1 MSTEGRDNQ
10 DGLVSLLVGLGV
22 GIILGGATALLL
34 APQAGT
40 QTRAQLKNSVDDTLG
55 KLRDSMDDLR
65 VKVDEVA
72 TSAREAMHSR
82 RAGEPDALTGD
93 VAGATDE
100 GLASS
105 A

>member
-22 GIILGGATALLL
+22 GVLLGGVTALLL
-34 APQAGT
+34 APQEGT
-40 QTRAQLKNSVDDTLG
+40 QTRAQLRHGVDDTLG

-65 VKVDEVA
+65 AKVEEA
-72 TSAREAMHSR
+72 TSSAREAVASR
-82 RAGEPDALTGD
+82 RATGPDALTGD

-100 GLASS
+100 GIAP